1 MKLFIDSSQKMF
13 AVCLF
18 NNDFSINYHVLV
30 ETKFKV
36 EEIINFF
43 NNIPNIK
50 LIDEIYI
57 NVGPG
62 SFVGSRASLL
72 YVRTMAQVNSNI
84 KIFETNTFSIL
95 KQQNKKTIFKSEKF
109 YINATKNKSYL
120 LKKNKV
126 EIVEK
131 NKNEAE
137 INYEKLFREFKDNI
151 SIFQEI
157 NLNDLKPYYAS
168 EPQIGGTS

>member
-1 MKLFIDSSQKMF
+1 MKLFIDSSQKKF
-13 AVCLF
+13 AACLL

-43 NNIPNIK
+43 NNIPNVK

-57 NVGPG
+57 NIGPG

-84 KIFETNTFSIL
+84 KIFQTNTFNIL
-95 KQQNKKTIFKSEKF
+95 KYQNKKPIFKSEKF

-126 EIVEK
+126 EIVKK
-131 NKNEAE
+131 NNHE
-137 INYEKLFREFKDNI
+137 IEIEYEKLFKEFENCI
-151 SIFQEI
+151 SIFKEI
-157 NLNDLKPYYAS
+157 NLIDLKPYYAS
-168 EPQIGGTS
+168 DPQIGGTS